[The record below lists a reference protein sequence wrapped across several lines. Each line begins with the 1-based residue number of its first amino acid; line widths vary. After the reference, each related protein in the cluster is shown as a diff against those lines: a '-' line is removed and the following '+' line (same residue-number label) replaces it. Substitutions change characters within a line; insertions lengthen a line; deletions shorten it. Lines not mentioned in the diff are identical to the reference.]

1 MDYPQQ
7 HIKPYNEEGK
17 KTEQVE
23 RMFDNIAHAYDKLNH
38 TLSLGIDR
46 SWRRKAIAWLRPFH
60 PQRMMDV
67 ATGTGDFAIL
77 ACRKLQPAELIGT
90 DISEGMMNVGREKVK
105 KEGLSD
111 KISFA
116 REDCT
121 SLSFADND
129 FDAHAYDK
137 LNHTLSLGIDRSW
150 RRKAIAW
157 LRPFHPQRMMD
168 VATGTGDFAIL
179 ACRKLQPAELIGTDI
194 SEGMMNVGREKVK
207 KEGLSDKISFARE
220 DCTSLSFAD
229 NDFDA
234 ITVAFGIR
242 NFEDLDKGL
251 SEMCRVLKP
260 GGHLVILE
268 LTTPD
273 RFPMKQLFSI
283 YSKAVIPLLGKLLS
297 KDNSAYRYLPDT
309 IKVFP
314 QGEIMKGVISRAG
327 FSEVNFRRLTF
338 GICTL
343 YTATK

>member
-7 HIKPYNEEGK
+7 HIKPYDEEGK

-23 RMFDNIAHAYDKLNH
+23 RMFDNIAHTYDKLNH

-46 SWRRKAIAWLRPFH
+46 SWRKKAIAWLRPFQ

-90 DISEGMMNVGREKVK
+90 
-105 KEGLSD
+105 
-111 KISFA
+111 
-116 REDCT
+116 
-121 SLSFADND
+121 
-129 FDAHAYDK
+129 
-137 LNHTLSLGIDRSW
+137 
-150 RRKAIAW
+150 
-157 LRPFHPQRMMD
+157 
-168 VATGTGDFAIL
+168 
-179 ACRKLQPAELIGTDI
+179 
-194 SEGMMNVGREKVK
+194 
-207 KEGLSDKISFARE
+207 DKISFARE

-251 SEMCRVLKP
+251 SEMCRVLRP

-283 YSKAVIPLLGKLLS
+283 YSKVVIPLLGKLLS
-297 KDNSAYRYLPDT
+297 KDKSAYRYLPDT

-314 QGEIMKGVISRAG
+314 QGEVMKGVITRAG
-327 FSEVNFRRLTF
+327 FSEVNFKRLTF